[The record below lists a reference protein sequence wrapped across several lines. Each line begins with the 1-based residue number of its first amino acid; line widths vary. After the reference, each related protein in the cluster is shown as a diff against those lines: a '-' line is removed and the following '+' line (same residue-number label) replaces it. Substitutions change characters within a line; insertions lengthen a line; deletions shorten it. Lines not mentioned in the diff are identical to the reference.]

1 MSIQSDH
8 SYPLHISILELLR
21 ISIRTD
27 CPTLD
32 EPTLDEPLKTISD
45 KSEFTKILIERRYK
59 RLGTVERRPSLE
71 YLSSENI
78 LEVFLEFVHDKERL
92 LKMTKLQLQDLY
104 NSWYRDVYLES
115 RRE

>member
-1 MSIQSDH
+1 MSTQMND
-8 SYPLHISILELLR
+8 LERVLEILR
-21 ISIRTD
+21 SSIRTD
-27 CPTLD
+27 YTTLD
-32 EPTLDEPLKTISD
+32 EPTPDEVKPPLSS

-59 RLGTVERRPSLE
+59 RLATVERRPSLE
-71 YLSSENI
+71 YLSSEDI

-115 RRE
+115 CKNEL